1 MPTPDEERAAMVE
14 RIAAG
19 EIEGVEL
26 VDVEDPH
33 EAGQFNPAHG
43 SNTDDEMTDD
53 PVD

>member
-1 MPTPDEERAAMVE
+1 MPRPEDERAALVAA
-14 RIAAG
+14 IAAG

-33 EAGQFNPAHG
+33 EAGQFNPVHG
-43 SNTDDEMTDD
+43 SNTDDEMNDD